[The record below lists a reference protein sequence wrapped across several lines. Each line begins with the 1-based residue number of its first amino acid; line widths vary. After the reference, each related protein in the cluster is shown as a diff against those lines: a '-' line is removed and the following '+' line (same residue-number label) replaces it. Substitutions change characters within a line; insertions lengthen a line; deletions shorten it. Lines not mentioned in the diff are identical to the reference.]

1 MSGSDASVV
10 GERVVPTWARRLHP
24 RMAEA
29 LRWAALL
36 LVSWVILRPA
46 LIVTI
51 SLDDFINPFSL
62 LERYGPS
69 PFEMVPEISRDLTR
83 NGHFNYLGQNVG
95 SAIYVMWA
103 YLISWGVRYSLIYAT
118 TKFVVFMVT
127 ALVVARLLRTLAAL
141 LGRTIPVWH
150 SRALVSVV
158 LFSTLQL
165 HVAWGL
171 DPVGSFP
178 LFGYLPAAVGLLAL
192 DFAIRA
198 AQADDRRSLVVAA
211 VWMCVAVQHYELN
224 VVMVAA
230 LVPAALVVWRS
241 RTLREP
247 GASRRAYIMRL
258 AIIVGPCLLMVAV
271 LSRIAAAANRGYT
284 GTDVAVGDDTVHV
297 LVRALAG
304 SLPGS
309 AWSVARDWLAQPV
322 GLFST
327 TVVAF
332 VLVAAVVLAWRHL
345 VEVEPAGNRP
355 RRSRAEQA
363 TQRRWLDLAAI
374 LACPATV
381 WVGATAVQAV
391 TAKVRSETPRVG
403 YVYTYY
409 AYGSIG
415 VVLIGLLVVFAVGGG
430 APSRRPPRLLVG
442 ARPVLVALTLAFVL
456 VQSAI
461 NDNVQRVFDQRLAAN
476 SAVLVAFTDEPP
488 ETVRCAVLQ
497 AWNDLPFWLAYYRR
511 DFINGINVS
520 YEHFNGEPFCS
531 TISGG

>member
-1 MSGSDASVV
+1 MSGSEPAVV
-10 GERVVPTWARRLHP
+10 GDRVTPTWANRLHP
-24 RMAEA
+24 RVAEA
-29 LRWAALL
+29 LRWAGLL

-83 NGHFNYLGQNVG
+83 NGHFNYIGQNVG

-103 YLISWGVRYSLIYAT
+103 YMISWGVRYSLIYAT

-141 LGRTIPVWH
+141 VGRSIPVWN
-150 SRALVSVV
+150 SRALVCVV

-192 DFAIRA
+192 DYAIRA
-198 AQADDRRSLVVAA
+198 AQADDRRSLVIAA
-211 VWMCVAVQHYELN
+211 VWMCLAVQHYELN
-224 VVMVAA
+224 IVVVAA
-230 LVPAALVVWRS
+230 LLPIAIVVWRS
-241 RTLREP
+241 RAGSQP
-247 GASRRAYIMRL
+247 SIGRRAYIIRL
-258 AIIVGPCLLMVAV
+258 ATIVGPCLLMVAV

-284 GTDVAVGDDTVHV
+284 GTDVTLGDDTAPVF
-297 LVRALAG
+297 LRALAG
-304 SLPGS
+304 SLPAS
-309 AWSVARDWLAQPV
+309 AWLVARDWLAQPV
-322 GLFST
+322 ALFST

-332 VLVAAVVLAWRHL
+332 VIVAAVVLAWRHL
-345 VEVEPAGNRP
+345 VEVDAVGKRQ
-355 RRSRAEQA
+355 RRSRPVQPPAP
-363 TQRRWLDLAAI
+363 TWFNLVAI
-374 LACPATV
+374 IACPATV
-381 WVGATAVQAV
+381 WFGATAVQAV
-391 TAKVRSETPRVG
+391 TSKVRAETPRVG

-415 VVLIGLLVVFAVGGG
+415 VVLIGLLVVLVGFGR
-430 APSRRPPRLLVG
+430 ATPRSLRLLAG
-442 ARPVLVALTLAFVL
+442 ARPLLVALALGFVL

-461 NDNVQRVFDQRLAAN
+461 NDNVQRTFDQRLAVN
-476 SAVLVAFTDEPP
+476 NAVLVAFSDEAP
-488 ETVRCAVLQ
+488 EAVRCAALQ
-497 AWNDLPFWLAYYRR
+497 AWSDLPFWQAYYRS
-511 DFINGINVS
+511 DFIEGLNVS
-520 YEHFNGEPFCS
+520 YQHLNGEPFCS
-531 TISGG
+531 TITTG

>member
-1 MSGSDASVV
+1 V
-10 GERVVPTWARRLHP
+10 
-24 RMAEA
+24 
-29 LRWAALL
+29 
-36 LVSWVILRPA
+36 
-46 LIVTI
+46 
-51 SLDDFINPFSL
+51 
-62 LERYGPS
+62 
-69 PFEMVPEISRDLTR
+69 
-83 NGHFNYLGQNVG
+83 
-95 SAIYVMWA
+95 
-103 YLISWGVRYSLIYAT
+103 
-118 TKFVVFMVT
+118 
-127 ALVVARLLRTLAAL
+127 
-141 LGRTIPVWH
+141 PVWH
-150 SRALVSVV
+150 SRALACIV

-178 LFGYLPAAVGLLAL
+178 LFGYLPAAIGLLAL

-198 AQADDRRSLVVAA
+198 VRADDRRSLLVAA
-211 VWMCVAVQHYELN
+211 VWMCIAVQHYELN

-230 LVPAALVVWRS
+230 LVPVAIVAWRS
-241 RTLREP
+241 RMLGETTV
-247 GASRRAYIMRL
+247 SRRAYVMRL
-258 AIIVGPCLLMVAV
+258 VVIVGPCLLMVAV

-284 GTDVAVGDDTVHV
+284 GTDVALGDDTAHV
-297 LVRALAG
+297 FVRALAG

-309 AWSVARDWLAQPV
+309 AWLVARDWLAQPV

-327 TVVAF
+327 TVLAF

-345 VEVEPAGNRP
+345 VDVAPTGNRP
-355 RRSRAEQA
+355 RRPRSEQP
-363 TQRRWLDLAAI
+363 TRRGRFDLTAI

-415 VVLIGLLVVFAVGGG
+415 VVLIGLLVVLAGGG
-430 APSRRPPRLLVG
+430 SASSRLPSRWSVN
-442 ARPVLVALTLAFVL
+442 ARPVLVALALGFVL
-456 VQSAI
+456 VQTAI

-476 SAVLVAFTDEPP
+476 SAVLVAFSDEPP
-488 ETVRCAVLQ
+488 ETTRCAALQ
-497 AWNDLPFWLAYYRR
+497 AWNDLPFWQTYYRN

-531 TISGG
+531 TISGS